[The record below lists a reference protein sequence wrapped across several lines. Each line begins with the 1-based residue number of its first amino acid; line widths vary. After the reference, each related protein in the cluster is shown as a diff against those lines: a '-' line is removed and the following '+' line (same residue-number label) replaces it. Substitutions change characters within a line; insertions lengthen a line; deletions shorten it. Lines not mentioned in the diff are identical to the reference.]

1 MPRNTPSLWEELN
14 STSNVTY
21 LPSQQS
27 SVSSVS
33 VVSHPTGTTVEYYT
47 RQISQ
52 LQMEVNV
59 LKRQNSAVPT
69 QIQQDLNALRIQLQS
84 LREQD
89 EQKTQTI
96 SRQAQENQEQAD
108 TIDRQ
113 VVENNMLK
121 ELLGKCKGVFDSITE
136 KSHDHAITHDEL
148 NSELSG
154 AGIDFNQIDIG

>member
-14 STSNVTY
+14 STSNVAY

-33 VVSHPTGTTVEYYT
+33 VGSHPTGTTVEYYT

-52 LQMEVNV
+52 LQTEVND
-59 LKRQNSAVPT
+59 LKRQNSALPT
-69 QIQQDLNALRIQLQS
+69 QMQQDLNALRAQLQL

-96 SRQAQENQEQAD
+96 NRQAQENQEQSN
-108 TIDRQ
+108 TINRQ
-113 VVENNMLK
+113 VVENNTLK
-121 ELLGKCKGVFDSITE
+121 ELLGKFKGVFDSIIE
-136 KSHDHAITHDEL
+136 KSYDHAITHDEL
-148 NSELSG
+148 NSELAG
-154 AGIDFNQIDIG
+154 AGIDFNQIEIG